1 MVNLAR
7 LAEASLDRHGDYP
20 ALCFEGA
27 WHTSGEAHDRATRL
41 AGGLRELGVRPGDRV
56 AVVMANCP
64 EVSQVYQA
72 VWRAGAVVTPVV
84 FLVTADEL
92 GHVLRDSG
100 AVAVVT
106 SPELLPK
113 FGELLETEGQPE
125 TGKVPAVVV
134 GTPSFEALLA
144 ADPAP
149 ITDRG
154 PDELAALLYTGGTT
168 GRSKGVALTHANLAH
183 AGRVSRQA
191 AHTPGLNTG
200 ITALPLSHSYG
211 LMVTVGAM
219 QADEPPV
226 AVLQRWFEPAGW
238 LRLAAEQR
246 AQTAAVVP
254 SMIVMLLGQPLAAT
268 DLSALRYVF
277 SGAAPLPPAAAEAFE
292 RLVPSARVL
301 EGYGCTETG
310 GIVSG
315 SPLDAP
321 RRGTVGKPLEGIE
334 VRLADDGE
342 ILVRGPNVMRGYWG
356 AEPGNGIAG
365 EGTGSGIA
373 DGWFATGDV
382 GTIDGDGYLSIVDR
396 KKDLIIRGGFNV
408 YPRDVEDVLTAHPAV
423 AMAAVVG
430 RPDERLGEEVIAF
443 VSLTGE
449 ADAGDLDA
457 YAREHLAPTKRPR
470 EIHVLE
476 QIPLTSVGKLNR
488 KALRALL

>member
-1 MVNLAR
+1 MSNLAR

-41 AGGLRELGVRPGDRV
+41 AGGLLELGVRPGDRV

-106 SPELLPK
+106 SPELVPK
-113 FGELLETEGQPE
+113 FGELCQGLG
-125 TGKVPAVVV
+125 VPTVVV
-134 GTPSFEALLA
+134 GTASFDALLA

-149 ITDRG
+149 IVDRDPG
-154 PDELAALLYTGGTT
+154 ELAALLYTGGTT
-168 GRSKGVALTHANLAH
+168 GRSKGVALTHANLAY
-183 AGRVSRQA
+183 AGRVSREA

-219 QADEPPV
+219 QAAEPPV

-238 LRLAAEQR
+238 LKLAVQQR

-254 SMIVMLLGQPLAAT
+254 SMIVMLLGQPLGEA

-321 RRGTVGKPLEGIE
+321 RRGTVGRPLEGIE

-356 AEPGNGIAG
+356 DATSPGIVN
-365 EGTGSGIA
+365 
-373 DGWFATGDV
+373 GWFATGDV
-382 GTIDGDGYLSIVDR
+382 GAIDDDGYLSVIDR

-408 YPRDVEDVLTAHPAV
+408 YPRDVEDVLTGHPAV

-443 VSLTGE
+443 VSLSGTDGTHGTVTAE
-449 ADAGDLDA
+449 ELDA
-457 YAREHLAPTKRPR
+457 YARAHLAPTKRPR
-470 EIHVLE
+470 EIRIVE

-488 KALRALL
+488 KALRALI

>member
-1 MVNLAR
+1 MSNLAR

-20 ALCFEGA
+20 SLCFEGT
-27 WHTSGEAHDRATRL
+27 WHTSGEAHDRATRI
-41 AGGLRELGVRPGDRV
+41 AGGLRGLGVRPGDRV

-64 EVSQVYQA
+64 EVTQVYQA

-92 GHVLRDSG
+92 RHVLRDSG

-106 SPELLPK
+106 SAELLPK
-113 FGELLETEGQPE
+113 FGALLGELG
-125 TGKVPAVVV
+125 VPAAVV
-134 GTPSFEALLA
+134 GTPSFDALLDA
-144 ADPAP
+144 GPLP
-149 ITDRG
+149 IADRG
-154 PDELAALLYTGGTT
+154 AGELAALLYTGGTT

-183 AGRVSRQA
+183 AGRASREA
-191 AHTPGLNTG
+191 AHVPGLTVG

-211 LMVTVGAM
+211 LLVTVGAM
-219 QADEPPV
+219 QATEPPV

-238 LRLAAEQR
+238 LRLAERER

-254 SMIVMLLGQPLAAT
+254 SMLVMLLAQPLAGH
-268 DLSALRYVF
+268 DLSALRFVH

-310 GIVSG
+310 GIVSA
-315 SPLDAP
+315 SPPGAP
-321 RRGTVGKPLEGIE
+321 RRGTVGRPVEGVE

-356 AEPGNGIAG
+356 AERGAG
-365 EGTGSGIA
+365 LA
-373 DGWFATGDV
+373 DGWFATGDI
-382 GTIDGDGYLSIVDR
+382 GTLDADGYLSIVDR

-408 YPRDVEDVLTAHPAV
+408 YPRDVEDVLAAHPAV

-430 RPDERLGEEVIAF
+430 RPDERLGEEVVAF
-443 VSLTGE
+443 VSLTAPATAE
-449 ADAGDLDA
+449 ELDA

-470 EIHVLE
+470 EIRVLE

-488 KALRALL
+488 KALRALI

>member
-27 WHTSGEAHDRATRL
+27 WHTSGESHDRATRL

-113 FGELLETEGQPE
+113 FGELLKAGN
-125 TGKVPAVVV
+125 VPAVVV

-183 AGRVSRQA
+183 AGRVSREA

-219 QADEPPV
+219 QAVEPPV

-268 DLSALRYVF
+268 DLSALRFVF

-334 VRLADDGE
+334 VRLGDDGE

-356 AEPGNGIAG
+356 
-365 EGTGSGIA
+365 TDSGIA

-430 RPDERLGEEVIAF
+430 RPDERLGEEVVAF
-443 VSLTGE
+443 VSLTGGE
-449 ADAGDLDA
+449 GGGAQVTAEDLDA
-457 YAREHLAPTKRPR
+457 YARAHLAPTKRPR

>member
-1 MVNLAR
+1 MPNLAR

-20 ALCFEGA
+20 ALCFEGT
-27 WHTSGEAHDRATRL
+27 WHTSGEAHDRATRI
-41 AGGLRELGVRPGDRV
+41 AGGLRALGVGPGDRV

-92 GHVLRDSG
+92 RHVLNDSG

-106 SPELLPK
+106 SPELVPK
-113 FGELLETEGQPE
+113 FGALCQELG
-125 TGKVPAVVV
+125 VPAVVV

-144 ADPAP
+144 AEPAP
-149 ITDRG
+149 VVDRDPG
-154 PDELAALLYTGGTT
+154 ELAALLYTGGTT

-183 AGRVSRQA
+183 AGRASREA
-191 AHTPGLNTG
+191 AHTPGLNIG

-211 LMVTVGAM
+211 LLVTVGAM
-219 QADEPPV
+219 QAVEPPV

-238 LRLAAEQR
+238 LRLAAGQR

-254 SMIVMLLGQPLAAT
+254 SMIVMLLGQPLAEH
-268 DLSALRYVF
+268 DLSALRFVF
-277 SGAAPLPPAAAEAFE
+277 SGAAPLPPAAAAAFE

-315 SPLDAP
+315 SPPAAP
-321 RRGTVGKPLEGIE
+321 RRGTVGKPVEGVE
-334 VRLADDGE
+334 VRIADDGE
-342 ILVRGPNVMRGYWG
+342 ILVRGPNVMRGYWRGPESGPESGSEQG
-356 AEPGNGIAG
+356 AEGGVV
-365 EGTGSGIA
+365 
-373 DGWFATGDV
+373 DGWFATGDI
-382 GTIDGDGYLSIVDR
+382 GSIDADGYLSIVDR

-430 RPDERLGEEVIAF
+430 RPDDRLGEEVIAF
-443 VSLTGE
+443 VSLREGRLSTPE
-449 ADAGDLDA
+449 DLDA

-470 EIHVLE
+470 EIRVME

>member
-1 MVNLAR
+1 MPNLAR

-27 WHTSGEAHDRATRL
+27 WHTAGEAHERATRI
-41 AGGLRELGVRPGDRV
+41 AGGLRAAGVRPGDRV

-106 SPELLPK
+106 SPELVPK
-113 FGELLETEGQPE
+113 FGDLCRELG
-125 TGKVPAVVV
+125 VPAIVV
-134 GTPSFEALLA
+134 GTPSFDALLA
-144 ADPAP
+144 ADPIP
-149 ITDRG
+149 IVDRDPG
-154 PDELAALLYTGGTT
+154 EIAALLYTGGTT
-168 GRSKGVALTHANLAH
+168 GRSKGVALSHANLAH
-183 AGRVSRQA
+183 AGRVSREA

-219 QADEPPV
+219 QAAEPPV

-254 SMIVMLLGQPLAAT
+254 SMIVMLLGQPLAEH
-268 DLSALRYVF
+268 DLSALRFVF

-334 VRLADDGE
+334 VRLGDDGE

-356 AEPGNGIAG
+356 AQESGV
-365 EGTGSGIA
+365 TG
-373 DGWFATGDV
+373 GWFATGDI
-382 GTIDGDGYLSIVDR
+382 GAIDGDGYLSIIDR

-408 YPRDVEDVLTAHPAV
+408 YPRDVEDALTAHPAV

-443 VSLTGE
+443 VSLTAPGAAT
-449 ADAGDLDA
+449 ADDLDA

-470 EIHVLE
+470 EIRVLD

-488 KALRALL
+488 KALRTLV